1 MRKLVTEQGAI
12 LVKQGKAMM
21 GVLFTAWL
29 VVGPFFGIGYAQQT
43 EDDIPAELDAAFA
56 DMDNHRQEY
65 ERNIAILQ
73 SLKEKYKDDKVAYE
87 RILEGFGIVYI
98 DQKDYASAEP
108 YLREAFGISPKS
120 AKLNMLLG
128 DVESNKQN
136 YDKAIA
142 HYQTALDNAKKNE
155 MIGRIHYLIGSAY
168 FDKEDYST
176 ALGHLSKAIELDA
189 KAPDYNLR
197 GRCFARLKDFSSALM
212 DYGKAIALK
221 PDYAKAYHNRGV
233 AYNRLKDYDAAV
245 SDLETAL
252 SLDSKLAGAY
262 FELGNAYARLEE
274 HEAAIEAY
282 TNYLASNP
290 KDAKA
295 YYNRGLS
302 CYKIGEYQTAVEN
315 FSQAILLDVKYG
327 RAYKMRGLTYR
338 KMGSEEQARQDLQK
352 ARSLGVV

>member
-1 MRKLVTEQGAI
+1 MKI
-12 LVKQGKAMM
+12 GKGMNGIFVAA
-21 GVLFTAWL
+21 LL
-29 VVGPFFGIGYAQQT
+29 VVNSLAVSGYAQQT

-87 RILEGFGIVYI
+87 RILEGVGIVYI

-108 YLREAFGISPKS
+108 YLMEAYALAPNSV
-120 AKLNMLLG
+120 KLNILLG
-128 DVESNKQN
+128 EVESNKKH
-136 YDKAIA
+136 YDKAIV
-142 HYQTALDNAKKNE
+142 YFQTALANAKKNE

-189 KAPDYNLR
+189 KAPAYNLR

-252 SLDSKLAGAY
+252 SLDPKLTGAY

-274 HEAAIEAY
+274 HEVAIEAY

-352 ARSLGVV
+352 ARNLGVV